1 MRTTFFLAA
10 ASAAAALA
18 GAAQA
23 QPAAINITI
32 GDQLESEAAQR
43 LGPAEVFQR
52 ARILE
57 DRLAQALA
65 SNPVYD
71 GAHINLV
78 LTDVAPNRPTRHQLS
93 HTPGLDYIRSYSVG
107 GAAIEGEII
116 TADGQVHPVR
126 YDWYSPSIRDARY
139 QSTWQDADRA
149 FTRFSRQLAD
159 GRL

>member
-1 MRTTFFLAA
+1 MRTISFLAA
-10 ASAAAALA
+10 ASAAVALA
-18 GAAQA
+18 GAAPA
-23 QPAAINITI
+23 QPAAITITI
-32 GDQLESEAAQR
+32 GDELENEAARR

-57 DRLAQALA
+57 DRLARELA
-65 SNPVYD
+65 SNPAYD
-71 GAHINLV
+71 GARINLV
-78 LTDVAPNRPTRHQLS
+78 LTDVAPNRPTRQQLS

-116 TADGQVHPVR
+116 TADGQIHPVR
-126 YDWYSPSIRDARY
+126 YDWYSHDIRDSRY

-149 FTRFSRQLAD
+149 FMRFSRRLAE